1 MIKQLVW
8 LFLLVAFFVFYVAFY
23 ESLQDLTTTTMVIVG
38 LTAILFGGWSAIQK
52 YERQI
57 KQGGAGEDEQE
68 QCLRWSPL
76 AELQYD
82 LLGWSAFIVII
93 TLALLSTSGLTVTS
107 LAQAVVSIVTFFA
120 GKKLFIKP
128 R

>member
-1 MIKQLVW
+1 M
-8 LFLLVAFFVFYVAFY
+8 VAFFVFYITYNEAL
-23 ESLQDLTTTTMVIVG
+23 ENLTRTAVIIIG
-38 LTAILFGGWSAIQK
+38 LTAIIFGSWSSIYK
-52 YERQI
+52 YHRQI
-57 KQGGAGEDEQE
+57 KQDAGIRDDEAKT
-68 QCLRWSPL
+68 CLRWSPL
-76 AELQYD
+76 TELQYD

-107 LAQAVVSIVTFFA
+107 LAQAVVSIATFFA